1 MAGAKETPRQRM
13 IGMMYL
19 VLTALLALQV
29 SNQIL
34 QKFILINDGMERTS
48 RNFIGKNVSTVES
61 IAYTVEQQGN
71 KEVDVPKVAA
81 SQEVRD
87 ATKEIYD
94 YLEGL
99 KQDLIIQ
106 SNAKNDEGNF
116 VNANLKNTEITG
128 NLFAN
133 NGRGAEMKEKLNAYP
148 EQISAILTKIGF
160 PDMQFEPIAKDAKDI
175 ELFANDREVKNKD
188 FVALTFVKSPVGAVI
203 ALISQFQNEILNIE
217 SESLKAIQNSI
228 GSFFFKADV
237 TEARIAALS
246 NVVAAGT
253 KFEADMFI
261 ASSSTSAAPT
271 MTIDGRSVPVDA
283 SGFGKIEFNV
293 TPASE
298 YDDRGLARRVINGE
312 IITNVG
318 GEDKVLP
325 VEYEYFVAQPV
336 IKVSSEV
343 VQQLYADCANEL
355 LIEVPALG
363 NTYSPEFAVSN
374 GQSIKGNKPGQL
386 TVIPGASGKVNIGV
400 SSGGNKIGTVD
411 YDIKPVPL
419 PNLVPAASNGTEIDL
434 SQAQAISSLM
444 GLKMLAKAEPTFA
457 RTMSKDAAFEVTG
470 GEMRLLRNEVPR
482 QTTPISNGNSL
493 AMRSLLESARAGDVV
508 VFEIRQVTRTN
519 FRGNKIPSEL
529 RQVITIRV
537 K

>member
-34 QKFILINDGMERTS
+34 QKFVLINDGMERTS
-48 RNFIGKNVSTVES
+48 RNFINKNEKTVES

-81 SQEVRD
+81 AQQIRTATAEV
-87 ATKEIYD
+87 TD
-94 YLEGL
+94 YLEEI
-99 KQDLIIQ
+99 KKDLILQ

-116 VNANLKNTEITG
+116 VNASLKNTEITG
-128 NLFAN
+128 NIFVN
-133 NGRGAEMKEKLNAYP
+133 KGKGEEMKARLNAYP
-148 EQISAILTKIGF
+148 TKITEILSSVGLGDLTF
-160 PDMQFEPIAKDAKDI
+160 DAIAKDAKDI
-175 ELFANDREVKNKD
+175 ELFANDREARNMSFEKLN
-188 FVALTFVKSPVGAVI
+188 FVKSPVGAVI
-203 ALISQFQNEILNIE
+203 ALISQYQNEVLNIE
-217 SESLKAIQNSI
+217 SESLTAVQNTI

-271 MTIDGRSVPVDA
+271 MTIDGRAVTVDPK
-283 SGFGKIEFNV
+283 GFGKIEFTV
-293 TPASE
+293 TPATE
-298 YDDRGLARRVINGE
+298 YDERGLARRIINGE
-312 IITNVG
+312 IITNIG

-343 VQQLYADCANEL
+343 VNQLYADCANEL

-363 NTYSPEFAVSN
+363 NTYSPEFTVTN
-374 GQSIKGNKPGQL
+374 GQSIKGSKPGQL
-386 TVIPGASGKVNIGV
+386 TIVPGASGKVDIGV
-400 SSGGNKIGTVD
+400 SSGGNKIGNVD
-411 YDIKPVPL
+411 YEIKPVPL
-419 PNLVPAASNGTEIDL
+419 PSLVPVTSNGSEIDL
-434 SQAQAISSLM
+434 SQAQAIASLM

-457 RTMSKDAAFEVTG
+457 RTMSKDASFDVTG

-482 QTTPISNGNSL
+482 QTVQISNGNSL
-493 AMRSLLESARAGDVV
+493 AMRSLLESARTGDVV

-529 RQVITIRV
+529 RQVVPIRV

>member
-34 QKFILINDGMERTS
+34 QKFVLINDGMERTS
-48 RNFIGKNVSTVES
+48 RNFINKNQKTVES
-61 IAYTVEQQGN
+61 IAYTVDQQGN
-71 KEVDVPKVAA
+71 KEVDVPKVTAA
-81 SQEVRD
+81 NQIRE
-87 ATKEIYD
+87 ATKETFD
-94 YLEGL
+94 YLEQL
-99 KQDLIIQ
+99 KQDLIIE

-116 VNANLKNTEITG
+116 VNAQLKNTEITG
-128 NLFAN
+128 NIFAN
-133 NGRGAEMKEKLNAYP
+133 KGKGEEMKQTLNAYP
-148 EQISAILTKIGF
+148 ARISEILTSVGLSDLKFG
-160 PDMQFEPIAKDAKDI
+160 DIAKDASEI
-175 ELFANDREVKNKD
+175 ELFANDREARNKD
-188 FVALTFVKSPVGAVI
+188 FVALNFIKSPVGAVI
-203 ALISQFQNEILNIE
+203 ALISQYQNEVLNIE
-217 SESLKAIQNSI
+217 SESLTAVQNTI

-261 ASSSTSAAPT
+261 ASSSTSAVPT

-283 SGFGKIEFNV
+283 SGFGKIEFTV
-293 TPASE
+293 TPAGQ
-298 YDDRGLARRVINGE
+298 YDERGLAKRTINGE
-312 IITNVG
+312 IITNIG

-325 VEYEYFVAQPV
+325 VAYDYFVAQPV

-363 NTYSPEFAVSN
+363 NTYSPEFAVTN

-411 YDIKPVPL
+411 YDIRPVPT
-419 PNLVPAASNGTEIDL
+419 PSLVPATANGTELDL

-444 GLKMLAKAEPTFA
+444 GLKLLAKAEPTFA
-457 RTMSKDAAFEVTG
+457 RTMAKDANFEVTG

-482 QTTPISNGNSL
+482 QTVQISSGNNL

-529 RQVITIRV
+529 RQVVPIRV

>member
-48 RNFIGKNVSTVES
+48 KNYIGKNVSTVES
-61 IAYTVEQQGN
+61 IAYTVDQQGN
-71 KEVDVPKVAA
+71 KEVDVPKVGAA
-81 SQEVRD
+81 KEVRE

-133 NGRGAEMKEKLNAYP
+133 NGRGEEMKEKLNAYP
-148 EQISAILTKIGF
+148 VQIFTILDKIGV
-160 PDMQFEPIAKDAKDI
+160 PYIQSQPIAKDAKDI
-175 ELFANDREVKNKD
+175 ELFAKDRELRNKD

-203 ALISQFQNEILNIE
+203 ALISQFQNEVLNIE

-228 GSFFFKADV
+228 GSFIFKADV

-261 ASSSTSAAPT
+261 ASSSTSSAPT
-271 MTIDGRSVPVDA
+271 MSVDGRSITVDA
-283 SGFGKIEFNV
+283 KGFGKIEFSV
-293 TPASE
+293 TPAGQ
-298 YDDRGLARRVINGE
+298 YDDRGLAKRILKGE

-386 TVIPGASGKVNIGV
+386 TVIPSASGKVNIGV

-411 YDIKPVPL
+411 YDIKPVPT
-419 PNLVPAASNGTEIDL
+419 PTLVPVTSNGSELDL
-434 SQAQAISSLM
+434 SLAHAITTLT
-444 GLKMLAKAEPTFA
+444 GIKLLAKAEPTFA
-457 RTMSKDAAFEVTG
+457 RTMAKDAVFEVTG

-482 QTTPISNGNSL
+482 QSAQISSGNSL
-493 AMRSLLESARAGDVV
+493 AMRSLLESAKTGDVI

-519 FRGNKIPSEL
+519 FRGNKISSEL
-529 RQVITIRV
+529 RQVVPIRI

>member
-34 QKFILINDGMERTS
+34 QKFVLLNDGMERTS
-48 RNFIGKNVSTVES
+48 KNYISKNESTVES
-61 IAYTVEQQGN
+61 IKYTIEQQGN
-71 KEVDVPKVAA
+71 NAKDFPKVAA
-81 SQEVRD
+81 SQEIRK
-87 ATKEIYD
+87 ATGEVYT
-94 YLEGL
+94 YLEEL

-106 SNAKNDEGNF
+106 ANAKNEEGNF

-133 NGRGAEMKEKLNAYP
+133 NGKGEEMKGRLNAYP
-148 EQISAILTKIGF
+148 TQIEGILAGVGL
-160 PDMQFEPIAKDAKDI
+160 PDLKFKPIANDAKDI
-175 ELFANDREVKNKD
+175 ALFANDREVRNKD
-188 FVALTFVKSPVGAVI
+188 FVALNFVKSPVGAVI
-203 ALISQFQNEILNIE
+203 ALISQYQNEVLNIE
-217 SESLKAIQNSI
+217 SESLTAVANTI
-228 GSFFFKADV
+228 GSFYFKADV

-283 SGFGKIEFNV
+283 KGFGKVEFTA
-293 TPASE
+293 TPATQ
-298 YDDRGLARRVINGE
+298 YDDRGLSKRILKGE

-363 NTYSPEFAVSN
+363 NTYSPDFTVSN
-374 GQSIKGNKPGQL
+374 GQSIKGNRPGQL
-386 TVIPGASGKVNIGV
+386 TVVPGASGKVTIGV
-400 SSGGNKIGTVD
+400 SSGGNRIGDVS
-411 YDIKPVPL
+411 YDIKPVPAPKVRPVIGSGAL
-419 PNLVPAASNGTEIDL
+419 DL
-434 SQAQAISSLM
+434 SQAHAVGTLS
-444 GLKMLAKAEPTFA
+444 GLKLEAQAEPTFA
-457 RTMSKDAAFEVTG
+457 RTMAKDAKFEVTG
-470 GEMRLLRNEVPR
+470 GELILLRNEVPR
-482 QTTPISNGNSL
+482 TTVPISSGNAL
-493 AMRSLLESARAGDVV
+493 AMRSLLESAKAGDDIVV
-508 VFEIRQVTRTN
+508 RVTQVTRTN
-519 FRGNKIPSEL
+519 FRGNKIATNQPE
-529 RQVITIRV
+529 IIRIPI